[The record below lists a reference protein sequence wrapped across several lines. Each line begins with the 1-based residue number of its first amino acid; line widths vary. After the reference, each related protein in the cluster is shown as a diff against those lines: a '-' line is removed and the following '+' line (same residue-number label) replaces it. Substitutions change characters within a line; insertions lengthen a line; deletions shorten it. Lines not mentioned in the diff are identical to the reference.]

1 MAPPHAAEESSLEPE
16 SQDAYT
22 RWLETLSEPELD
34 LVISL
39 KELAVTQAAHFDL
52 SQRFHLRTLRALGT
66 VLLQHFGDRLKQNSG
81 RLELDRLAL
90 LRDPDVDAPTNRPE
104 VPGSNKVQSMSNG
117 VHKKR
122 KRLQHGSDEE
132 SASNSKKRN
141 MER

>member
-1 MAPPHAAEESSLEPE
+1 MAPPSAAEESPLEPE

-34 LVISL
+34 LMISL

-66 VLLQHFGDRLKQNSG
+66 VLLEHFRDRLKQNSG
-81 RLELDRLAL
+81 RLDRLAL
-90 LRDPDVDAPTNRPE
+90 LRDPDVDAPTHRPE
-104 VPGSNKVQSMSNG
+104 VPGSNQVQSMSNG

-122 KRLQHGSDEE
+122 KWLQHGSGEE
-132 SASNSKKRN
+132 STSNSKKRN